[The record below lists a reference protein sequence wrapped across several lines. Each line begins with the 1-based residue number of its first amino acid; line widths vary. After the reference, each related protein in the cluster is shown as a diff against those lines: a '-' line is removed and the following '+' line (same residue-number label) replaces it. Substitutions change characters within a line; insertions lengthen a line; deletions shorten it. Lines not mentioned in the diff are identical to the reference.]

1 MPPSS
6 NSRQSP
12 EQPLK
17 RNNNQSARPSAPTTK
32 PSLRFYYADGLHAKI
47 LDVLETV
54 EQAEDS
60 TRHRQAL
67 CDIVL
72 ELAGTGMHYYYLRPL
87 RLAKTSH
94 VLERS
99 ARMGI
104 NGVLWVM
111 APVIRNVIGRMNKPQ
126 LLAVCSHIRECME

>member
-1 MPPSS
+1 MPASKKQPPRQPARGN
-6 NSRQSP
+6 NSKP
-12 EQPLK
+12 VDP
-17 RNNNQSARPSAPTTK
+17 PPAPGG
-32 PSLRFYYADGLHAKI
+32 PSLRFYYSDSLHEKI
-47 LDVLETV
+47 LDVLAKV

-60 TRHRQAL
+60 TRHREAL
-67 CDIVL
+67 CTIVL

-87 RLAKTSH
+87 SLAKTSP

-111 APVIRNVIGRMNKPQ
+111 APVIRNVIGRMDKPH
-126 LLAVCSHIRECME
+126 LLAVCTHIRQLMD